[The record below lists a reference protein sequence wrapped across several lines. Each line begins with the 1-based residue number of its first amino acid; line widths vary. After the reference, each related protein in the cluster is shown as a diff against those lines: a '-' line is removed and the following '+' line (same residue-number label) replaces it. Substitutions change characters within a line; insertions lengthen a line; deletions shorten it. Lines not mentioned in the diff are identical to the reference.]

1 MLYFLTGALSY
12 ATGIGAIQNNKYLK
26 LAILL
31 IIFWAILLSQL
42 KGTKYT
48 SLIARIGFVAGILL
62 PALVLFGLGIHYVA
76 SGAPLQTI
84 LSMKTLIPDFSKLP
98 TLVVFVSFIL
108 AYMGVETSASHA
120 NEMENLKGL
129 SISNVCIGYSGN
141 HFRYF
146 WRIDRRYYSTS
157 TWFVS

>member
-62 PALVLFGLGIHYVA
+62 PALVLFGLGI
-76 SGAPLQTI
+76 PLCRFRRST
-84 LSMKTLIPDFSKLP
+84 TND
-98 TLVVFVSFIL
+98 TV
-108 AYMGVETSASHA
+108 Y
-120 NEMENLKGL
+120 EN
-129 SISNVCIGYSGN
+129 
-141 HFRYF
+141 
-146 WRIDRRYYSTS
+146 IDS
-157 TWFVS
+157 